1 MKIEILPSASEEL
14 AKLPRDTLEIVD
26 EQILKLANNPH
37 PPEAKVLSTI
47 DGLWYLSNQDY
58 RIIYQI
64 DEVGDRILIVKSVPM
79 VDP

>member
-26 EQILKLANNPH
+26 EQILKLADNPR
-37 PPEAKVLSTI
+37 PPQAKELSA
-47 DGLWYLSNQDY
+47 DDKLWCLSDKDY

-64 DEVGDRILIVKSVPM
+64 DEAGDRILIVKIVLP
-79 VDP
+79 